1 MLTLSVMNRTV
12 TKEAALDLLGG
23 APEAAEFF
31 DIEPQAIYQW
41 DDDELIPELRE
52 LQLRT
57 RRPELFK
64 KEARGA

>member
-31 DIEPQAIYQW
+31 DIEPTGN
-41 DDDELIPELRE
+41 LPVGR
-52 LQLRT
+52 
-57 RRPELFK
+57 
-64 KEARGA
+64 